1 MRTKG
6 KPAAFVAGVVLA
18 VLVTG
23 CQWNA
28 PRYDIGGTGNNT
40 AETTLTLANVGGLH
54 EAWATVPIGLFHSNA
69 VTSPSTLFMANLNT
83 LEAFDL
89 GGTTGCGGS
98 PKVCQP
104 TWTAPLAGFGQP
116 VVSGGMVYASGAA
129 FDAAGTTG
137 CGGSPKVCQP
147 LFTTASNFATSVVVG
162 GLLYA
167 TPQVTGSLA
176 LEVYDAAGVT
186 GCSGSPKVCAPL
198 RSYQATCGATQ
209 TCQATQPVVE
219 ADRVFVGM
227 YDHDDVLST
236 GRVVAFDRLG
246 STGCTG
252 SPAVCQPLWQSTIG
266 APAGVAVAN
275 GVVYAS
281 GSAGGFGSASHV
293 DTFFALS
300 AANGSTIWSADGTT
314 TLDAIGNGT
323 VYVGGPNVLLE
334 FPVACSGACSPVRTA
349 PVPGF
354 ADGPVLAN
362 GVVYSGAGSSLQ
374 AFDATGATGCG
385 GAPVVCTPAASIPM
399 PANGSVSAVVG
410 GKVLT
415 TGDDDQQVH
424 VFTL

>member
-6 KPAAFVAGVVLA
+6 NPAAFVAGLVLA
-18 VLVTG
+18 VLVAG

-28 PRYDIGGTGNNT
+28 PRYDVGGTGNNT
-40 AETTLTLANVGGLH
+40 AESTLTLANVGGLH
-54 EAWATVPIGLFHSNA
+54 EAWATVPIGLFHSNV
-69 VTSPSTLFMANLNT
+69 VTSSSTLFMANLNT

-89 GGTTGCGGS
+89 GGTTGCS
-98 PKVCQP
+98 
-104 TWTAPLAGFGQP
+104 
-116 VVSGGMVYASGAA
+116 
-129 FDAAGTTG
+129 
-137 CGGSPKVCQP
+137 GSPKVCQP
-147 LFTTASNFATSVVVG
+147 LFTTASSFATSVVVG

-186 GCSGSPKVCAPL
+186 GCAGSPKVCAPL

-227 YDHDDVLST
+227 YDHDDVLPT

-246 STGCTG
+246 STACAG

-266 APAGVAVAN
+266 APAGVAVSN

-314 TLDAIGNGT
+314 AQDAIGNGT

-334 FPVACSGACSPVRTA
+334 FPAACSGACSPVRTA

-385 GAPVVCTPAASIPM
+385 GAPVVCTPVATIPM